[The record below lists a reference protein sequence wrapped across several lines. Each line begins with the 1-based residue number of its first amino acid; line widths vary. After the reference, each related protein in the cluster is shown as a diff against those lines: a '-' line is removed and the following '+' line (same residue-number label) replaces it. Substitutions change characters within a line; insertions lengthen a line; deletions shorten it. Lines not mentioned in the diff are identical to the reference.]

1 MSTAEAEKAREELP
15 ELNLREMVTP
25 IFRQR
30 RAVMG
35 TFIAALLGVLAI
47 ALLWAPHYYVATM
60 QVLVEQTR
68 VDPAISPG
76 QSLPAASRQISLDQV
91 NSEMTL
97 LQGTDMLRKVVDSCG
112 LANYDASFRD
122 RFRNGSAEQIRAIK
136 REAAVVQLAGHLK
149 VMVEAGSDVINVK
162 YGRLGEPE
170 IPACVLQHLGQLY
183 LEKHVMLQR
192 PGGSAD
198 FFSVETANYRQ
209 LLEQAEQKLVEFGRA
224 EGVAA
229 PEILRTDLAQQTA
242 TAEAQRT
249 QAFQLVATDTQRIST
264 ERGQMAVIPLRAQ
277 TTETTLDST
286 LLLQNLNSNLVNAKI
301 RRSQLLLKYEPS
313 YPLVKEV
320 DSEIAL
326 TEAAVQTAQSTSY
339 TNRTTDRDHVYE
351 FLREDVAK
359 TEADLATERS
369 LIKALGVSIASLQ
382 KEMVRMDGLSINKA
396 ALERDAK
403 SAEGDYLLYQ
413 SKREQA
419 RISDELDR
427 KGVANVAIA
436 VPAVV
441 PVLHAYPPSRILM
454 LGIPFAMLLA
464 MTAAYLAEY
473 LDPSL
478 RTPTEVA
485 EALGIP
491 VLAAIPR

>member
-1 MSTAEAEKAREELP
+1 MNTAPENAGERLP
-15 ELNLREMVTP
+15 DLNLREMVTP

-30 RAVMG
+30 RALFG
-35 TFIAALLGVLAI
+35 TFCFLMVAVLAI
-47 ALLWAPHYYVATM
+47 ALLWAPHYYVASM

-76 QSLPAASRQISLDQV
+76 QSVPAASRQISLDQV

-97 LQGTDMLRKVVDSCG
+97 LQGTDMLRKVVDSCA
-112 LANYDASFRD
+112 LASYDPTFRD
-122 RFRNGSAEQIRAIK
+122 RFRSGSADQIRAIK

-162 YGRLGEPE
+162 YGRFGEPE
-170 IPACVLQHLGQLY
+170 VPACVLQNLGQLY
-183 LEKHVMLQR
+183 LDKHVMLQR

-198 FFSVETANYRQ
+198 FFRVETANYRQ
-209 LLEQAEQKLVEFGRA
+209 LLEQAEQKLIDFGRQ

-249 QAFQLVATDTQRIST
+249 QAFQLLATDTQRIAT
-264 ERGQMAVIPLRAQ
+264 EKGQMADMPLRAQ
-277 TTETTLDST
+277 TTETTLDSN
-286 LLLQNLNSNLVNAKI
+286 LLLQNLGSDLVNARI
-301 RRSQLLLKYEPS
+301 RRSQLLLKYEPA

-320 DSEIAL
+320 DAEIAL
-326 TEAAVQTAQSTSY
+326 TETAIRTAQTTSY

-351 FLREDVAK
+351 YLREDVAK
-359 TEADLATERS
+359 TAADLATQRS
-369 LIKALGVSIASLQ
+369 LIQALGISIASLQ
-382 KEMVRMDGLSINKA
+382 KEMVRMDGLSINKE

-413 SKREQA
+413 TKREQA

-441 PVLHAYPPSRILM
+441 PVLHAYPPTKIVLF
-454 LGIPFAMLLA
+454 GIPLAMLLA
-464 MTAAYLAEY
+464 FTAAYIAEY

-478 RTPTEVA
+478 RTPAEVA
-485 EALGIP
+485 DALGIP

>member
-1 MSTAEAEKAREELP
+1 MNTAPENIGEHLP
-15 ELNLREMVTP
+15 DLNLREMVTP

-30 RAVMG
+30 RALVG
-35 TFIAALLGVLAI
+35 TFCFLMVVVLAI

-60 QVLVEQTR
+60 QVLVEQNR
-68 VDPAISPG
+68 LDPAISPG
-76 QSLPAASRQISLDQV
+76 QSLPPTSRQISLDQV

-97 LQGTDMLRKVVDSCG
+97 LQGTDMLRKVVDTCA
-112 LANYDASFRD
+112 LANYDPTFRD
-122 RFRNGSAEQIRAIK
+122 RFRFDSADQIRAMK
-136 REAAVVQLAGHLK
+136 REAAVVKLAGHLK

-162 YGRLGEPE
+162 YGRLGEPGT
-170 IPACVLQHLGQLY
+170 PACVLQTLGQLY
-183 LEKHVMLQR
+183 IDKHVMLQR

-198 FFSVETANYRQ
+198 FFRIETANYRQ
-209 LLEQAEQKLVEFGRA
+209 LLEQAEQKLIDFGRA

-242 TAEAQRT
+242 GAEAQRT
-249 QAFQLVATDTQRIST
+249 QASQLVAADTQRIAT
-264 ERGQMAVIPLRAQ
+264 EKNQMADMPLRAQ
-277 TTETTLDST
+277 TTEVTLDSN
-286 LLLQNLNSNLVNAKI
+286 LLLQTLGSDLMSAKI
-301 RRSQLLLKYEPS
+301 HRSQLLLKYEPA

-320 DSEIAL
+320 DAEIAL
-326 TEAAVQTAQSTSY
+326 TEAAIRTAQITTY
-339 TNRTTDRDHVYE
+339 TDRTTDRDHVYE
-351 FLREDVAK
+351 YLREDVAK
-359 TEADLATERS
+359 TEADLATQRS
-369 LIKALGVSIASLQ
+369 LIRALGTSIASLQ

-396 ALERDAK
+396 SLERDAK

-436 VPAVV
+436 VPAVI
-441 PVLHAYPPSRILM
+441 PVLRAYPPSKIL
-454 LGIPFAMLLA
+454 LFGIPLALLFAF
-464 MTAAYLAEY
+464 TAAYVAEY

-478 RTPTEVA
+478 RTPAEVA
-485 EALGIP
+485 DALGIP